1 MKDRDKSLLEIKD
14 RQEILIEKVKYEV
27 LNMTKFRE
35 KSSYWIEYKIR
46 RLEDNKMFYLNVE
59 LSSKAILY
67 EIIEN
72 TIIELKMNISFQG
85 DEYELYEKG
94 TGKVETYYGMTD
106 VGLNEEV
113 SYYEYQKKR
122 DGKNFL
128 SIEKWKDETEVSL
141 GRLISLSDIRY

>member
-1 MKDRDKSLLEIKD
+1 MNLLELED

-35 KSSYWIEYKIR
+35 KSSYWIEYQLR

-59 LSSKAILY
+59 VSSKAILY
-67 EIIEN
+67 EILPN
-72 TIIELKMNISFQG
+72 TVVELQMNIIFRG

-113 SYYEYQKKR
+113 SYYEYINKR
-122 DGKNFL
+122 NRKIFL
-128 SIEKWKDETEVSL
+128 SVEKWKDETEVSL
-141 GRLISLSDIRY
+141 GKQISLSDIRY

>member
-1 MKDRDKSLLEIKD
+1 MSLLELKD
-14 RQEILIEKVKYEV
+14 RQEILIEKAKYEV

-46 RLEDNKMFYLNVE
+46 RLEDNKMFYLNIEV
-59 LSSKAILY
+59 SSKAILY
-67 EIIEN
+67 EILPN
-72 TIIELKMNISFQG
+72 TVIELKMNIRFRE
-85 DEYELYEKG
+85 DEYEIYEKG

-113 SYYEYQKKR
+113 IYYEYINKSDEKI
-122 DGKNFL
+122 FL

-141 GRLISLSDIRY
+141 GKQISLSDIRY

>member
-1 MKDRDKSLLEIKD
+1 MSLLDLKEG
-14 RQEILIEKVKYEV
+14 QEISIEKVKYEV

-46 RLEDNKMFYLNVE
+46 RLEDNKKFYLNVE

-67 EIIEN
+67 EILEN
-72 TIIELKMNISFQG
+72 TIIELKMNITFQG

-94 TGKVETYYGMTD
+94 TGKVETYFGLTD
-106 VGLNEEV
+106 VALNEAV
-113 SYYEYQKKR
+113 SYYEYQNKR
-122 DGKNFL
+122 DEKIFL

-141 GRLISLSDIRY
+141 GRCLILSNIIY

>member
-122 DGKNFL
+122 DGKKFL

>member
-1 MKDRDKSLLEIKD
+1 MSLLELKD
-14 RQEILIEKVKYEV
+14 RQEILIEKAKYEV

-46 RLEDNKMFYLNVE
+46 RLEDNKMFYLNIEV
-59 LSSKAILY
+59 SSKAILY
-67 EIIEN
+67 EILPN
-72 TIIELKMNISFQG
+72 TVIELKMNIRFRE
-85 DEYELYEKG
+85 DEYEIYEKG

-113 SYYEYQKKR
+113 IYYEYINKR
-122 DGKNFL
+122 DEKIFL

-141 GRLISLSDIRY
+141 GKQISLSDIRY

>member
-1 MKDRDKSLLEIKD
+1 MSLLELND
-14 RQEILIEKVKYEV
+14 RQEILIEKVKYEI

-35 KSSYWIEYKIR
+35 KSSYWVEYKIR

-59 LSSKAILY
+59 LCSKAILY
-67 EIIEN
+67 EILEN
-72 TIIELKMNISFQG
+72 TIIELKMHISFQG

-113 SYYEYQKKR
+113 SYYEYQNKR
-122 DGKNFL
+122 DGNIFI

-141 GRLISLSDIRY
+141 GRQLSLSDIKY